1 MTLPNGITPEQLLQE
16 AKLARQNAYTP
27 YSHCRVGAALLGNDG
42 RIYRGCNIENAAFG
56 PTVCAERVAIF
67 RAVGDGARKGDFA
80 AIAVVGGK
88 EAETHGLFPPC
99 GVCRQV
105 LREFCDPA
113 HMTVV
118 LENDD
123 GTPFLLTLADL
134 LPHSFGP
141 DFLDSEEGIG

>member
-80 AIAVVGGK
+80 AIAVVGST
-88 EAETHGLFPPC
+88 AVAWPC
-99 GVCRQV
+99 GICRQV
-105 LREFCDPA
+105 LNEFAPELRIITVCGDQRA
-113 HMTVV
+113 EMT
-118 LENDD
+118 L
-123 GTPFLLTLADL
+123 PQL
-134 LPHSFGP
+134 LPEAFGP
-141 DFLDSEEGIG
+141 NNGTGDYLGKD